1 MKKYG
6 TVIILVSFLALFL
19 SGCKQPAEGKTQ
31 SDRKEKTYSGVIVAV
46 GDSLT
51 AGFGVEPDDSYPSQL
66 QRLLKAKGIPWKVI
80 NSGVSGETS
89 SGTLSRINWILSM
102 KPDIVVLE
110 TGANDGLRGI
120 DPNLT
125 KRNIL
130 KIIGDL
136 QEKKVVTILAG
147 MRMVSNLGTDYTT
160 AFHKL
165 YLDVAGQTGVI
176 FIPFFLQGVATIPSL
191 NTADGIHPNKK
202 GYKIIVD
209 NLLPYV
215 EKAIAAKNAQKK

>member
-1 MKKYG
+1 MKKRYS
-6 TVIILVSFLALFL
+6 TPILLVSLLALFL
-19 SGCKQPAEGKTQ
+19 FGCKQPVEGKTQ
-31 SDRKEKTYSGVIVAV
+31 SDQKERAHSGVIVAV

-66 QRLLKAKGIPWKVI
+66 QSLLNARGIPWKVI

-125 KRNIL
+125 RHNIL
-130 KIIGDL
+130 KIVGEL
-136 QEKKVVTILAG
+136 QKK
-147 MRMVSNLGTDYTT
+147 RSS
-160 AFHKL
+160 
-165 YLDVAGQTGVI
+165 QS
-176 FIPFFLQGVATIPSL
+176 LQGCGWSATSAPTTPQHFINSIW
-191 NTADGIHPNKK
+191 T
-202 GYKIIVD
+202 
-209 NLLPYV
+209 
-215 EKAIAAKNAQKK
+215 